1 MPTTFQATA
10 ELLKI
15 LGQCRQAECVGW
27 MIVLVRLPQAP
38 NVRGERLLA
47 CPYRLVPGKTENA
60 RSPGPGETSSLIYSP
75 QVRMIL
81 PNEIFEP

>member
-27 MIVLVRLPQAP
+27 MIVLVAFL
-38 NVRGERLLA
+38 RLLMFA
-47 CPYRLVPGKTENA
+47 VNVFWHVPIVWYRGRLRMLEA
-60 RSPGPGETSSLIYSP
+60 QD
-75 QVRMIL
+75 QVRHRLSSIH
-81 PNEIFEP
+81 PKSG